1 MIEHPDIT
9 HIRRTGYSKY
19 NERTGLYGVDA
30 LGNEVYKG
38 DEILVLD
45 DTYFL
50 TDELLGQTE
59 EVLKL
64 FGATY
69 HIAE

>member
-1 MIEHPDIT
+1 MEHPEISRT
-9 HIRRTGYSKY
+9 LRTGYPKY
-19 NERTGLYGVDA
+19 NERAETYGVDA
-30 LGNEVYKG
+30 LGNEVYTG

-50 TDELLGQTE
+50 TDELVQQSE
-59 EVLKL
+59 EILKL